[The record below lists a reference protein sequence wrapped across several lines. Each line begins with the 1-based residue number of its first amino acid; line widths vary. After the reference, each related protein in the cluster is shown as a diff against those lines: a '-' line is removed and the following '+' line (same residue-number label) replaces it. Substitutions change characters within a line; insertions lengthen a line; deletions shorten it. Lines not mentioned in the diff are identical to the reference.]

1 MLHIMPIKNFY
12 LSKKN
17 PHDIHLEFNLIYES
31 YILHIHIAFVNGHN
45 HPAL

>member
-31 YILHIHIAFVNGHN
+31 YTLHTYSFC
-45 HPAL
+45 